1 MAPRGHIPS
10 MSDDEAT
17 WFELQ
22 PGGGNPPGAERYG
35 AKSEAEQA
43 ATAMLIRRPELQFVE
58 VAEYAMR
65 GGEAA
70 EVSIVSRIAAA
81 QPPAPSEAEVDDL
94 HKLPRGQPEC

>member
-1 MAPRGHIPS
+1 

-22 PGGGNPPGAERYG
+22 PSGGGPPEAERYRTK
-35 AKSEAEQA
+35 AEAEQA

-65 GGEAA
+65 GGGATQLGT
-70 EVSIVSRIAAA
+70 VSRIAAA

-94 HKLPRGQPEC
+94 HRLPRGQPEC